1 VLPLQ
6 QLAART
12 LVNAGGAAAAA
23 VPDAVAHSVA
33 SGGLRVAVLG
43 DASSSM
49 QVAINA
55 ACICGAMLSACFDAD
70 LVFFNHVSFTAN
82 SVNGGAP
89 RTVEEMLTVCEEVRA
104 SGRTSMA
111 AALDHFYSR
120 GTMIDLFVLVSDEGE
135 NTRSR
140 QGLFFAHL
148 FERYVREVN
157 PSARCAFIS
166 LLYGNDEG
174 QILKD
179 MRNVVAA
186 GGDAMAGKLP
196 PQHRF
201 DPQRPDLSKFDGLLS
216 TLLQDAREAN
226 PLLVAAE
233 AASDAIDAMQTDA
246 TDATGADAALPA
258 DAAAAVVD
266 AAAGPAEVEA
276 PAVQDAAVEQAAVVE
291 VTQNGAHTQADDD
304 WEVLPELPGHWAM
317 GPAP

>member
-1 VLPLQ
+1 
-6 QLAART
+6 
-12 LVNAGGAAAAA
+12 
-23 VPDAVAHSVA
+23 
-33 SGGLRVAVLG
+33 
-43 DASSSM
+43 M
-49 QVAINA
+49 QVAIYA

-82 SVNGGAP
+82 SVDGGAP
-89 RTVEEMLTVCEEVRA
+89 RTVEQVLTVCEEVRA

-111 AALDHFYSR
+111 AALDHFYAR

-140 QGLFFAHL
+140 HGLYFAQL

-166 LLYGNDEG
+166 FLHGNDEG
-174 QILKD
+174 QMLKE
-179 MRNVVAA
+179 MRKVVAA

-226 PLLVAAE
+226 PLRAAAE
-233 AASDAIDAMQTDA
+233 ATSDVTDAVETDA
-246 TDATGADAALPA
+246 TDARGADTAQPA
-258 DAAAAVVD
+258 DAAAAVI
-266 AAAGPAEVEA
+266 ATAAGPAEVEA
-276 PAVQDAAVEQAAVVE
+276 AAVQDAVEGGAVVE
-291 VTQNGAHTQADDD
+291 AVQNGAHAQADDD

-317 GPAP
+317 GPA